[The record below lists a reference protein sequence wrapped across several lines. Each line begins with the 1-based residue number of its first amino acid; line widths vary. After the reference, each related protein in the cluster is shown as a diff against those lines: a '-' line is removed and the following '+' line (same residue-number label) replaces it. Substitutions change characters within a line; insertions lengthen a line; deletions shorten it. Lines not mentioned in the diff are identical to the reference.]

1 MNSATMIAIGAL
13 ILSFLSLIFT
23 AKTYK
28 KNRRLEFL
36 QRKDHL
42 SQKISE
48 LNDKVSQTHH
58 ISATLGL
65 VVLEKTLLPLSGE
78 QAEQNTAQIASLNET
93 RDRIEDQTKLWEEFI
108 ASLHLIYSNLNLES
122 DSHKVEKMIAI
133 TQIGSDKL
141 KNIHDAYI
149 SSLHTLET
157 TNELTKTILTERDE
171 KIRQINIDFE
181 RAMEKLS
188 NKKMNYPAAS
198 SGELTPKKD

>member
-1 MNSATMIAIGAL
+1 MKTLYLILACFMNSATMIAIGAL

-78 QAEQNTAQIASLNET
+78 QAEQNTAQIAFLNET
-93 RDRIEDQTKLWEEFI
+93 RDRMEDVTKLWEEYI
-108 ASLHLIYSNLNLES
+108 ASLHLIYSNLNLET
-122 DSHKVEKMIAI
+122 DSPKVEKMIAI

-141 KNIHDAYI
+141 KNINDSYI
-149 SSLHTLET
+149 STLHTLET

-188 NKKMNYPAAS
+188 NKK
-198 SGELTPKKD
+198 LD

>member
-1 MNSATMIAIGAL
+1 MKTLYLILACFMNSATMIAIGAL

-58 ISATLGL
+58 ILARLGL

-78 QAEQNTAQIASLNET
+78 QAEQNTAQIAFLNET
-93 RDRIEDQTKLWEEFI
+93 RDRMEDVTKLWEEYI
-108 ASLHLIYSNLNLES
+108 ASLHLIYSNLNLET
-122 DSHKVEKMIAI
+122 DSPKVEKMIAI

-149 SSLHTLET
+149 SSLHTIET

-188 NKKMNYPAAS
+188 NKK
-198 SGELTPKKD
+198 LD

>member
-13 ILSFLSLIFT
+13 IISFLSLIFT

-48 LNDKVSQTHH
+48 LNDTVSQTHH

-122 DSHKVEKMIAI
+122 DSPKVEKMIAI

-149 SSLHTLET
+149 SSLHTIET

-171 KIRQINIDFE
+171 KIRHINIDFE

-188 NKKMNYPAAS
+188 NKK
-198 SGELTPKKD
+198 LD

>member
-1 MNSATMIAIGAL
+1 MQMKTLYLILACFMNSTTMIAIGAL

-108 ASLHLIYSNLNLES
+108 ASLHLIYSNVL
-122 DSHKVEKMIAI
+122 A
-133 TQIGSDKL
+133 
-141 KNIHDAYI
+141 
-149 SSLHTLET
+149 
-157 TNELTKTILTERDE
+157 
-171 KIRQINIDFE
+171 
-181 RAMEKLS
+181 
-188 NKKMNYPAAS
+188 P
-198 SGELTPKKD
+198 

>member
-1 MNSATMIAIGAL
+1 MKTLYLILACFMNSATMIAIGAL

-48 LNDKVSQTHH
+48 LNDTVSQTHH

-122 DSHKVEKMIAI
+122 DSPKVEKMIAI

-149 SSLHTLET
+149 SSLHTIET

-188 NKKMNYPAAS
+188 NKK
-198 SGELTPKKD
+198 LD

>member
-1 MNSATMIAIGAL
+1 MNPATMIAIGAL

-58 ISATLGL
+58 ILARLGL

-78 QAEQNTAQIASLNET
+78 QAEQNTALIASLNKT
-93 RDRIEDQTKLWEEFI
+93 RDRMEDATKLWEEYI
-108 ASLHLIYSNLNLES
+108 ELLHLINSNLNLET
-122 DSHKVEKMIAI
+122 DSPKVEKMIALV
-133 TQIGSDKL
+133 QVASDQL
-141 KNIHDAYI
+141 KNINDIYI
-149 SSLHTLET
+149 STLHTLET
-157 TNELTKTILTERDE
+157 TNEFIKTILTETDE

-181 RAMEKLS
+181 RAMEKI
-188 NKKMNYPAAS
+188 KVGYK
-198 SGELTPKKD
+198 

>member
-1 MNSATMIAIGAL
+1 MKTLYLILACFMNSATMIAFGAL

-58 ISATLGL
+58 ILASLGL

-93 RDRIEDQTKLWEEFI
+93 RDRIEDVTKLWEEYI
-108 ASLHLIYSNLNLES
+108 ASLHLIYSNLNLET
-122 DSHKVEKMIAI
+122 DSPKVEKMIAI
-133 TQIGSDKL
+133 IQIGSDKL
-141 KNIHDAYI
+141 KNIHDSYI
-149 SSLHTLET
+149 STLHTLET
-157 TNELTKTILTERDE
+157 TNELTKTILTEMDE
-171 KIRQINIDFE
+171 KIMQINIDFE

-188 NKKMNYPAAS
+188 NNK
-198 SGELTPKKD
+198 LD